1 MNYLFNY
8 DSERIKIYQDNY
20 ILSYNKDKN
29 NLINDI
35 KDKILLLKP
44 YNLLVL
50 KHY

>member
-29 NLINDI
+29 NLKEGIPLI
-35 KDKILLLKP
+35 IYK
-44 YNLLVL
+44 
-50 KHY
+50 